1 MSDQPSEPAGTA
13 EPGPAQQDDPGPGGL
28 EPASTEPG
36 GAEPGGAEPE
46 GKEPVGTEP
55 VGRRVHWSTGT
66 LIGALVVAGIIGGA
80 VGALTMA
87 RLNTGDDRA
96 CRGVDLAQRT
106 LPSVVTVLTSGESGS
121 GNGTGQLI
129 RPGGYVLTN
138 YHVIASVISG
148 GALKVEYSDGER
160 TDATV
165 VGSDPATDL
174 AVIKASDGAADR
186 PLITIGT
193 SESLRAGQPVVALGA
208 PLGLQSTVTAGIV
221 SALGR
226 QITVPLGS
234 GTAHLIDAIQ
244 TDASINPG
252 NSGGPLVDCAGEL
265 IGVNTAIS
273 TVPNAQGVGGGGSV
287 GVGFA
292 VPIDLADP
300 IADQLISTGR
310 ALHPDLGLTAQALV
324 AEEGGAPSGLFVTGV
339 DAGGPAE
346 KAGVKVGDLIT
357 GIDGQSAR
365 SLEQLVLLTLKRNVG
380 DTVPIVLLRQGQNVD
395 AKIVLGEP
403 R

>member
-1 MSDQPSEPAGTA
+1 MSDQPSEPLGTA
-13 EPGPAQQDDPGPGGL
+13 EP
-28 EPASTEPG
+28 EPG
-36 GAEPGGAEPE
+36 ATEATSPEP
-46 GKEPVGTEP
+46 
-55 VGRRVHWSTGT
+55 GRRVWSTGT
-66 LIGALVVAGIIGGA
+66 LVGALLVAGIVGGA

-87 RLNTGDDRA
+87 RLAPGDDRA
-96 CRGVDLAQRT
+96 CRSVDLAQRT

-129 RPGGYVLTN
+129 RPDGYVLTN
-138 YHVIASVISG
+138 YHVIAPVISG
-148 GALKVEYSDGER
+148 GALRVEYSDGEH

-174 AVIKASDGAADR
+174 AVIKASDGAVDR

-193 SESLRAGQPVVALGA
+193 SGSLRAGQPVVALGA

-226 QITVPLGS
+226 QITVPLSS

-273 TVPNAQGVGGGGSV
+273 TVPNAEGVGGGGSV

-292 VPIDLADP
+292 IPIDLANP

-324 AEEGGAPSGLFVTGV
+324 AEAGGAPQGLFVTSV
-339 DAGGPAE
+339 DPGGPAD
-346 KAGVKVGDLIT
+346 KAGVKLGDVIV

-365 SLEQLVLLTLKRNVG
+365 SLEQLVLQTLKRNVG
-380 DTVPIVLLRQGQNVD
+380 DSVAVVLLRQGQNVD

>member
-1 MSDQPSEPAGTA
+1 MSDQPAVPVSSSQPVSPSDTQPAPAPAATGSPATDGARPDHGGRGT
-13 EPGPAQQDDPGPGGL
+13 
-28 EPASTEPG
+28 
-36 GAEPGGAEPE
+36 
-46 GKEPVGTEP
+46 
-55 VGRRVHWSTGT
+55 GRRVEWSVAT
-66 LIGALVVAGIIGGA
+66 LVGALAVAAIVGGA

-87 RLNTGDDRA
+87 RLAPGDDRA
-96 CRGVDLAQRT
+96 CRSVDLAQRT
-106 LPSVVTVLTSGESGS
+106 LPSVVTVLTAGESGA

-138 YHVIASVISG
+138 YHVIAPVASG
-148 GALKVEYSDGER
+148 GTLTVEYSDGER
-160 TDATV
+160 SQATV

-174 AVIKASDGAADR
+174 AVIKAADGAADR

-193 SESLRAGQPVVALGA
+193 SESLQAGQPVVALGA

-226 QITVPLGS
+226 LITVPLGS
-234 GTAHLIDAIQ
+234 GTAHLVDAIQ

-252 NSGGPLVDCAGEL
+252 NSGGPLVDCAGRL
-265 IGVNTAIS
+265 IGINTAIS

-292 VPIDLADP
+292 IPIDLANP

-310 ALHPDLGLTAQALV
+310 ALHPDLGLAAQALV
-324 AEEGGAPSGLFVTGV
+324 GDSGGAPVGLFVTTV
-339 DAGGPAE
+339 DPGGPADR
-346 KAGVKVGDLIT
+346 AGVKTGDIII
-357 GIDGQSAR
+357 GIEGQPAR
-365 SLEQLVLLTLKRNVG
+365 SLEQLVLQTLKRNVG
-380 DTVPIVLLRQGQNVD
+380 DTVTVALSRQGQDVE